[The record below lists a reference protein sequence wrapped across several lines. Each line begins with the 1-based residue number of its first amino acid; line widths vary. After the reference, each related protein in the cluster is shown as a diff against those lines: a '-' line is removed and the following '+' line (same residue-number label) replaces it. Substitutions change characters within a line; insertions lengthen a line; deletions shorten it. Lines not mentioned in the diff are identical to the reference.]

1 MINYYEVN
9 FFKNGKRDKTLLKA
23 VSRRDAITL
32 AKAKLSG
39 ATVLKIKEVAPP
51 LEEQLKDLKEKYF
64 GKVSQKRANVEYLVS
79 AIRQLA
85 VMTNAGISI
94 HDSIKEVTKS
104 TVNPQLKEIF
114 SQIDEDLKLVI
125 VGTGPQENNIKKLIK
140 EKNLKNKVIM
150 RGHREDVAEILSDFD
165 IFVLPSKEEALG
177 TSILEASSCGVAVVG
192 SRVGGIPECV
202 REDKNGLLFE
212 SLNVEDLKNKLK
224 RRVIISF
231 SISTIDENLAKI
243 FEPGAP
249 RPEERLN
256 TMKKCKEQGFF
267 VGVNFIPVLPYLSDT
282 EEKLDEMIKTAKLYG
297 ADFVLAGALT
307 LFGKNP
313 TDCKQ
318 LYYKTL
324 EKYFPHLLPKYKSL
338 FRVFPMPPKQYQK
351 NLEEKVKKICKKYG
365 VNYKILP

>member
-1 MINYYEVN
+1 MIKKIEVKSILN
-9 FFKNGKRDKTLLKA
+9 KHKKRDDWFLDDYSINPYEGCSFNCLYCYIKGSKYGENIEKTLSVKINA
-23 VSRRDAITL
+23 PE
-32 AKAKLSG
+32 
-39 ATVLKIKEVAPP
+39 VLEK
-51 LEEQLKDLKEKYF
+51 QLKR
-64 GKVSQKRANVEYLVS
+64 RANKGEYGIILISSSTEAYLPVEEKLRLTRRLLEIILKYRFPVH
-79 AIRQLA
+79 
-85 VMTNAGISI
+85 VMT
-94 HDSIKEVTKS
+94 KS
-104 TVNPQLKEIF
+104 NLVLRDLDILKEI
-114 SQIDEDLKLVI
+114 
-125 VGTGPQENNIKKLIK
+125 
-140 EKNLKNKVIM
+140 
-150 RGHREDVAEILSDFD
+150 
-165 IFVLPSKEEALG
+165 
-177 TSILEASSCGVAVVG
+177 
-192 SRVGGIPECV
+192 
-202 REDKNGLLFE
+202 DKNAILP
-212 SLNVEDLKNKLK
+212 EDLKNKLK

-267 VGVNFIPVLPYLSDT
+267 VGVNLIPVLPYLSDT

-313 TDCKQ
+313 TDCKP
-318 LYYKTL
+318 LYYKAL